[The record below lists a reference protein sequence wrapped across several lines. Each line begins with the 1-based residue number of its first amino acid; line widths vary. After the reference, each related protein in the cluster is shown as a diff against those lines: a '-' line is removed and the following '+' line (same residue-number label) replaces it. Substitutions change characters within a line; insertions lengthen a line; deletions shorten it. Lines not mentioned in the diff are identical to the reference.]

1 MIRYTQTTKDILN
14 FIEDYGF
21 ITSKICGNIMYKNS
35 RYGVEQARKKLKSL
49 VNNGDIKAYNDRLY
63 GKELLYQKFKKPVS
77 SHKYYLLNFYS
88 EIYKLVDKVEYFKLE
103 ETWHFANK
111 RSDGHIIISNSKNG
125 KRYVKGFLIEFEKYH
140 KMEQDKYDTIYET
153 GEVQQW
159 YKLKY
164 GVANFPDIIVIN
176 YRGET
181 DAITDYSYS
190 IIGLDYNFEGLVNKV
205 IL

>member
-1 MIRYTQTTKDILN
+1 
-14 FIEDYGF
+14 
-21 ITSKICGNIMYKNS
+21 
-35 RYGVEQARKKLKSL
+35 
-49 VNNGDIKAYNDRLY
+49 
-63 GKELLYQKFKKPVS
+63 
-77 SHKYYLLNFYS
+77 
-88 EIYKLVDKVEYFKLE
+88 
-103 ETWHFANK
+103 
-111 RSDGHIIISNSKNG
+111 
-125 KRYVKGFLIEFEKYH
+125 
-140 KMEQDKYDTIYET
+140 MEQDKYDTIYET

-181 DAITDYSYS
+181 DAITDYNYS